1 MTADELSQ
9 MTVDELRHLA
19 RQKQIPGRG
28 EMNKAQLVEA
38 LSELNLSARVASLE
52 ERVRS
57 LEEAV
62 KPPPVHPQ
70 PPAI

>member
-1 MTADELSQ
+1 MNDELNT
-9 MTVDELRHLA
+9 MTVDDLRHLA
-19 RQKQIPGRG
+19 RRKRIPGRG

-38 LSELNLSARVASLE
+38 LDEANLSARVADLE
-52 ERVRS
+52 DRVSS

-62 KPPPVHPQ
+62 KPSPVHPQ